1 MVISAFSAVL
11 SIIIK
16 ACGNLDFSIRDLS
29 SPFSSIKKKK
39 VLISFFPP
47 FHDILKICVPKQM
60 NILFSTDSF

>member
-39 VLISFFPP
+39 SADKLFPP
-47 FHDILKICVPKQM
+47 LP
-60 NILFSTDSF
+60 